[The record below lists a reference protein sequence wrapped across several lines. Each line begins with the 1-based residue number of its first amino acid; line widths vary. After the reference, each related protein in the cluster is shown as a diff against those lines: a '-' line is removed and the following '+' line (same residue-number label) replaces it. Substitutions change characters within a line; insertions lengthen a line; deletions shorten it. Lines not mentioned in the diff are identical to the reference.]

1 MEMNIFSGNFSVLV
15 FKGLVKGNLDEFS
28 IDTQMLK
35 VLMQLDGKKNLAS
48 VSRAI
53 NMDMKMLRE
62 VLTRLYSA
70 DLIEKVEKSVPTLNK
85 EFFNFLAAQLSFA
98 LGPIAEFLIEE
109 EIREFGD
116 DPAKVPRRRAAELVN
131 LLARQIPRKE
141 KRVAFQQA
149 MVLKIKETNP

>member
-1 MEMNIFSGNFSVLV
+1 MNIFSGDFSALV
-15 FKGLVKGNLDEFS
+15 FKGLVKDNLDEFS

-35 VLMQLDGKKNLAS
+35 VLTHLDGRKNLAS
-48 VSRAI
+48 VSSAI
-53 NMDMKMLRE
+53 NMDMKILQE
-62 VLTRLYSA
+62 VLTRLYSVN
-70 DLIEKVEKSVPTLNK
+70 LIVKVDKSIPMLNK
-85 EFFNFLAAQLSFA
+85 EFFNFLVAQLSFA

-149 MVLKIKETNP
+149 MVLKIKETSP

>member
-1 MEMNIFSGNFSVLV
+1 MNIFSGDFSALV
-15 FKGLVKGNLDEFS
+15 FKGLVKDNLDEFS

-35 VLMQLDGKKNLAS
+35 VLTHLDGRKNLAS

-53 NMDMKMLRE
+53 NMDMKILQE
-62 VLTRLYSA
+62 VLTRLYSVN
-70 DLIEKVEKSVPTLNK
+70 LIVKVDKSVPMLNK
-85 EFFNFLAAQLSFA
+85 EFFNFLVAQLSFA

-116 DPAKVPRRRAAELVN
+116 DPTKVPRRRAAELVN

-149 MVLKIKETNP
+149 MVLKIKETSP

>member
-1 MEMNIFSGNFSVLV
+1 MDIFSGNFSALV

-70 DLIEKVEKSVPTLNK
+70 NLIEKVEKFIPMLNK
-85 EFFNFLAAQLSFA
+85 EFFNFLAVQLSLA

-109 EIREFGD
+109 EIHEFGD
-116 DPAKVPRRRAAELVN
+116 DPAKVPKRRAAELVN

-149 MVLKIKETNP
+149 MILKIKETNP

>member
-1 MEMNIFSGNFSVLV
+1 MNIFSGDFSALV
-15 FKGLVKGNLDEFS
+15 FKGLVKDNLDEFS

-35 VLMQLDGKKNLAS
+35 VLTHLDGRKNLAS
-48 VSRAI
+48 VSSAI
-53 NMDMKMLRE
+53 NMDMKILQE
-62 VLTRLYSA
+62 VLTRLYSVN
-70 DLIEKVEKSVPTLNK
+70 LIVKVDKSVPMLNK
-85 EFFNFLAAQLSFA
+85 EFFNFLVAQLSFA

-141 KRVAFQQA
+141 KRVAFQPA
-149 MVLKIKETNP
+149 MVLKIKETSP

>member
-1 MEMNIFSGNFSVLV
+1 MNIFSGDFPALV
-15 FKGLVKGNLDEFS
+15 FKGLVKDNLDEFS

-35 VLMQLDGKKNLAS
+35 VLTHLDGRKNLAS
-48 VSRAI
+48 VSSAI
-53 NMDMKMLRE
+53 NMDMKILQE
-62 VLTRLYSA
+62 VLTRLYSVN
-70 DLIEKVEKSVPTLNK
+70 LIVKVDKSVPMLNK
-85 EFFNFLAAQLSFA
+85 EFFNFLVAQLSFA

-149 MVLKIKETNP
+149 MVLKIKETSP

>member
-1 MEMNIFSGNFSVLV
+1 MNIFSGDFSALV
-15 FKGLVKGNLDEFS
+15 FKGLVKANLDEFS

-35 VLMQLDGKKNLAS
+35 VLTHLDGRKNLAS

-53 NMDMKMLRE
+53 NMDMKILQE
-62 VLTRLYSA
+62 VLTRLYSVN
-70 DLIEKVEKSVPTLNK
+70 LIVKVDKSVPMLNK
-85 EFFNFLAAQLSFA
+85 EFFNFLVAQLSFA

-116 DPAKVPRRRAAELVN
+116 DPAKVL
-131 LLARQIPRKE
+131 PRKE

-149 MVLKIKETNP
+149 MVLKIKETSP

>member
-1 MEMNIFSGNFSVLV
+1 MNIFSGDFSALV
-15 FKGLVKGNLDEFS
+15 FKGLVRDNLDEFS

-35 VLMQLDGKKNLAS
+35 VLTHLDGRKNLAS

-53 NMDMKMLRE
+53 NMDMKILQE
-62 VLTRLYSA
+62 VLTRLYSVN
-70 DLIEKVEKSVPTLNK
+70 LIVKVDKSVPMLNK
-85 EFFNFLAAQLSFA
+85 EFFNFLVAQLSFA

-149 MVLKIKETNP
+149 MVLKIKETGP

>member
-1 MEMNIFSGNFSVLV
+1 MNIFSGDFSALV
-15 FKGLVKGNLDEFS
+15 FKGLVKDNLDEFS

-35 VLMQLDGKKNLAS
+35 VLTHLDGRKNLAS

-53 NMDMKMLRE
+53 NMDMKILHE
-62 VLTRLYSA
+62 VLTRLYSVN
-70 DLIEKVEKSVPTLNK
+70 LIVKVDKSVPMLNE
-85 EFFNFLAAQLSFA
+85 EFFNFLVAQLSFA

-149 MVLKIKETNP
+149 MVLKIKETSP

>member
-1 MEMNIFSGNFSVLV
+1 MNIFSGDFPALV
-15 FKGLVKGNLDEFS
+15 FKGLVKDNLDEFS

-35 VLMQLDGKKNLAS
+35 VLTHLDGRKNLAS

-53 NMDMKMLRE
+53 NMDMKILQD
-62 VLTRLYSA
+62 VLTRLYSVN
-70 DLIEKVEKSVPTLNK
+70 LIVKVDKSVPMLNK
-85 EFFNFLAAQLSFA
+85 EFFNFLVAQLSFA

-149 MVLKIKETNP
+149 MVLKIKETSP

>member
-1 MEMNIFSGNFSVLV
+1 MNIFSGDFSALV
-15 FKGLVKGNLDEFS
+15 FKGLVKDNLDEFS

-35 VLMQLDGKKNLAS
+35 VLTHLDGRKNLAS
-48 VSRAI
+48 VSSAI
-53 NMDMKMLRE
+53 NMDMKILQE
-62 VLTRLYSA
+62 VLTRLYSVN
-70 DLIEKVEKSVPTLNK
+70 LIVKVDKSVPMLNK
-85 EFFNFLAAQLSFA
+85 EFFNFLVAQLSFA
-98 LGPIAEFLIEE
+98 LGPLAEFLIEE

-149 MVLKIKETNP
+149 MVLKIKETSP

>member
-1 MEMNIFSGNFSVLV
+1 MNIFSGDFSALV
-15 FKGLVKGNLDEFS
+15 FKGLVKDNLDEFS

-35 VLMQLDGKKNLAS
+35 VLTHLDGRKNLAS
-48 VSRAI
+48 VSSAI
-53 NMDMKMLRE
+53 NMDMKILQE
-62 VLTRLYSA
+62 VLTRLYRVN
-70 DLIEKVEKSVPTLNK
+70 LIVKVDKSVPMLNK
-85 EFFNFLAAQLSFA
+85 EFFNFLVAQLSFA
-98 LGPIAEFLIEE
+98 IGPIAEFLIEE

-149 MVLKIKETNP
+149 MVLKIKETSP

>member
-1 MEMNIFSGNFSVLV
+1 MNIFSGDFSALV
-15 FKGLVKGNLDEFS
+15 FKGLVKDNLDEFS

-35 VLMQLDGKKNLAS
+35 VLTHLDGRKNLAS
-48 VSRAI
+48 VSSAI
-53 NMDMKMLRE
+53 NMDMKILQE
-62 VLTRLYSA
+62 VLTRLYSVN
-70 DLIEKVEKSVPTLNK
+70 LIVKVDKSIPMLNK
-85 EFFNFLAAQLSFA
+85 EFFNFLVAQLSFA

-109 EIREFGD
+109 EIREFFD

-149 MVLKIKETNP
+149 MVLKIKETSP

>member
-1 MEMNIFSGNFSVLV
+1 MDIFSGDFSALV
-15 FKGLVKGNLDEFS
+15 FKGLVKDNLGEFS

-35 VLMQLDGKKNLAS
+35 VLAQLDGRKNLAS

-53 NMDMKMLRE
+53 NMDMKILQE
-62 VLTRLYSA
+62 VLTRLYSVN
-70 DLIEKVEKSVPTLNK
+70 LIAKVDKSVPMLNK
-85 EFFNFLAAQLSFA
+85 EFFNFLVAQLSFA

-116 DPAKVPRRRAAELVN
+116 DPAKVSRRRAAELVN

-141 KRVAFQQA
+141 KRVAFR
-149 MVLKIKETNP
+149 P

>member
-1 MEMNIFSGNFSVLV
+1 MNIFSGDFSALV
-15 FKGLVKGNLDEFS
+15 FKGLVKDNLDEFS

-35 VLMQLDGKKNLAS
+35 VLTHLDGRKNLAS
-48 VSRAI
+48 VSRAV
-53 NMDMKMLRE
+53 NMDMKILQE
-62 VLTRLYSA
+62 VLTRLYSVN
-70 DLIEKVEKSVPTLNK
+70 LIVKVDKSVPMLNK
-85 EFFNFLAAQLSFA
+85 EFFNFLVAQLSFA

-149 MVLKIKETNP
+149 MALKIKETSP

>member
-1 MEMNIFSGNFSVLV
+1 MNIFYGDFSALV
-15 FKGLVKGNLDEFS
+15 FKGLVKDNLDEFS

-35 VLMQLDGKKNLAS
+35 VLTHLDGRKNLAS

-53 NMDMKMLRE
+53 NMDMKILQE
-62 VLTRLYSA
+62 VLTRLYSVN
-70 DLIEKVEKSVPTLNK
+70 LIVKVDKSVPMLNK
-85 EFFNFLAAQLSFA
+85 EFFNFLVAQLSFA
-98 LGPIAEFLIEE
+98 LGPLAEFLIEE

-149 MVLKIKETNP
+149 MVLKIKETSP

>member
-1 MEMNIFSGNFSVLV
+1 MNIFSGDFSALV
-15 FKGLVKGNLDEFS
+15 FKGLVKDNLDEFS

-35 VLMQLDGKKNLAS
+35 VLTHLDGIKNLAS
-48 VSRAI
+48 VSSAI
-53 NMDMKMLRE
+53 NMDMKILQE
-62 VLTRLYSA
+62 VLTRLYSVN
-70 DLIEKVEKSVPTLNK
+70 LIVKVDKSVPMLNK
-85 EFFNFLAAQLSFA
+85 EFFNFLVAQLSFA

-149 MVLKIKETNP
+149 MVLKIKETSPLI

>member
-1 MEMNIFSGNFSVLV
+1 MNIFSGDFSALV
-15 FKGLVKGNLDEFS
+15 FKGLVKDTLDEFS

-35 VLMQLDGKKNLAS
+35 VLSQLDGRKNLAS

-53 NMDMKMLRE
+53 NMDMKILRE
-62 VLTRLYSA
+62 VLTRLYSVN
-70 DLIEKVEKSVPTLNK
+70 LIAKVDKSVPMLNK
-85 EFFNFLAAQLSFA
+85 EFFNFLVAQLSFA

-149 MVLKIKETNP
+149 MVLKIKETRP